1 MARQTI
7 VFVGGGH
14 AHLYALRRAS
24 TLVKRGLDVVL
35 VNPSPH
41 LEYSGMATGVISGY
55 YTPDQYRIDVQSLVV
70 KGGGRF
76 VKDSVVRIL
85 ADDNRLVL
93 GDGSSLRYDAVSFCI
108 GGEVEVGADISDGEL
123 VIPVKPVS
131 NARRI
136 RDLLKRPDLRVV
148 VAGGGAAGCEVAA
161 NAVQRLDTSNPKTSL
176 TLVES
181 GPELLEAG
189 PRKAR
194 RAISSYLQDNGV
206 ETILNSRVE
215 SFEEGTV
222 RLDSGRGLS
231 ADALILATGSVPPPL
246 FSRSGV
252 LTGEDGGLWTDAYL
266 RSPTHPN
273 LFGGGDAIS
282 FRGARLPGLG
292 VHAIRQGPILFH
304 NIQAYLLNEA
314 SKAFVPQQ
322 RYLYVL
328 NLGDGTGLGIRGDI
342 SWKGRSAMTLKDSID
357 QRFINEYSR

>member
-1 MARQTI
+1 

-24 TLVKRGLDVVL
+24 TLIERGLDVVL
-35 VNPSPH
+35 VNPSSH
-41 LEYSGMATGVISGY
+41 LEYSGMATGVISNY

-76 VKDSVVRIL
+76 IDNSVERIL

-93 GDGSSLRYDAVSFCI
+93 GDGHSLRYDVASFCI
-108 GGEVEVGADISDGEL
+108 GGEVEIGANVVDGGI

-131 NARRI
+131 NARKI
-136 RDLLKRPDLRVV
+136 RDILDRPGLRVV

-161 NAVQRLDTSNPKTSL
+161 NAVQSLDVSSPKTSL

-181 GPELLEAG
+181 GSELLETA

-194 RAISSYLQDNGV
+194 RAIASYLRDKGV
-206 ETILNSRVE
+206 ETILDSRVE
-215 SFEEGTV
+215 SFKEGTV
-222 RLDSGRGLS
+222 RLDSGRDLS

-252 LTGEDGGLWTDAYL
+252 LTGEGGGLWTDHYL
-266 RSPTHPN
+266 RSPSHPN

-292 VHAIRQGPILFH
+292 VHAIRQGPILFQ
-304 NIQAYLLNEA
+304 NIQAYLLGEA
-314 SKAFVPQQ
+314 PKAFVPQQ

-328 NLGDGTGLGIRGDI
+328 NLGDGSGLGIRGDF
-342 SWKGRSAMTLKDSID
+342 SWRGYSAMTLKNFID